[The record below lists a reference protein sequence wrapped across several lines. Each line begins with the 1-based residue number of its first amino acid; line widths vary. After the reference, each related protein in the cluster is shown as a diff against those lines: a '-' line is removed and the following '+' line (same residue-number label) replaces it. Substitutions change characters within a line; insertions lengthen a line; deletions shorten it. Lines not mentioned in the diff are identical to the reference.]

1 MITVGRLKELL
12 EDLPED
18 ALVWGY
24 EGVDCGISIKN
35 GKESNFIVAR
45 EWTEANDPQPYLED
59 GWQWY

>member
-35 GKESNFIVAR
+35 GKESKFIVADER
-45 EWTEANDPQPYLED
+45 TEANDPQPYLED
-59 GWQWY
+59 GW